1 MSIAAVGLLSPGDMG
16 HAVGRALREHGLDVL
31 TCLDGRSDRT
41 RALSAA
47 AGLRDV
53 PSLDDL
59 VAVQR
64 PGAVDPG
71 ACRGDGRVPERCRS
85 SEQDR
90 QEHRLRRL
98 QRRLAP
104 DVGRDG

>member
-53 PSLDDL
+53 PTLDDL
-59 VAVQR
+59 VASSDLVLSILVPAEAMGVCR
-64 PGAVDPG
+64 SVAGAVK
-71 ACRGDGRVPERCRS
+71 
-85 SEQDR
+85 QDR